1 LIEEEEEDFNS
12 APIFTP
18 GEPLI
23 FLDIDGVLTRHN
35 YDLVAQ
41 SNVIESGL
49 VQILNIVL
57 LATNCKIVLSSAWRY
72 ITYRNEANIVG
83 LDWLFRSH
91 GMAARRLVDVTGQ
104 DTMVPHF
111 DGITHNFWPLENER
125 GRQIRKWLDIHDPKK
140 LSNYVVID
148 DGGFHHETK
157 IWNDLGILACRHPVV
172 WTHPTTGITHTN
184 AALAMEILCGN
195 PRVSSFQPSPM
206 VGRST
211 HESLY
216 FLPHKT

>member
-1 LIEEEEEDFNS
+1 LIEEEEDFNS

-72 ITYRNEANIVG
+72 ITYRNESNIVG
-83 LDWLFRSH
+83 LD
-91 GMAARRLVDVTGQ
+91 
-104 DTMVPHF
+104 
-111 DGITHNFWPLENER
+111 
-125 GRQIRKWLDIHDPKK
+125 
-140 LSNYVVID
+140 
-148 DGGFHHETK
+148 
-157 IWNDLGILACRHPVV
+157 
-172 WTHPTTGITHTN
+172 
-184 AALAMEILCGN
+184 
-195 PRVSSFQPSPM
+195 
-206 VGRST
+206 
-211 HESLY
+211 
-216 FLPHKT
+216 